1 MRDLATPSA
10 YPAVRLGRRSTMAGP
25 DHIPETQPSQPKRQ
39 SSEETPNSPPTP
51 SPARTPTVEPI
62 LRKREVPVWTEAQ
75 YLEFTRAL
83 RPTYLALGAFGVAN
97 LASNGL
103 QKLVLKV
110 MERAQERSF
119 EREVRALSKVR
130 GIDGVQQIEGVV
142 LEGEDYVIAS
152 RYAGATLGQCVE
164 QKLLSREQL
173 EDALE

>member
-39 SSEETPNSPPTP
+39 SSEETPTP

-62 LRKREVPVWTEAQ
+62 LRKCEVPVWTEAQ

-130 GIDGVQQIEGVV
+130 GIDGVQQIEAVV
-142 LEGEDYVIAS
+142 LEGEYYVIAS
-152 RYAGATLGQCVE
+152 RYAGATLG
-164 QKLLSREQL
+164 
-173 EDALE
+173 